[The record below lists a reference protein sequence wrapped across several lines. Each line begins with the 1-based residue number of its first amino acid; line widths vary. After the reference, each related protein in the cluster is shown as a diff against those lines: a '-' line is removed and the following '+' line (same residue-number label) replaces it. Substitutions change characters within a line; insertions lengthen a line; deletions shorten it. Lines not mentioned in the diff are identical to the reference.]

1 MNLLKDLEIIISLSI
16 SFFMIY
22 LIHEM
27 LVLLKNDLN
36 YLKDNI
42 LEWFFKEYNRL
53 LFFDRIMYTM
63 ITYNNGK
70 SKAWRR
76 KHILD

>member
-22 LIHEM
+22 IIHEM

-42 LEWFFKEYNRL
+42 LE
-53 LFFDRIMYTM
+53 
-63 ITYNNGK
+63 
-70 SKAWRR
+70 
-76 KHILD
+76 

>member
-42 LEWFFKEYNRL
+42 LE
-53 LFFDRIMYTM
+53 
-63 ITYNNGK
+63 
-70 SKAWRR
+70 
-76 KHILD
+76 

>member
-1 MNLLKDLEIIISLSI
+1 MNLLKDLKINISLNI

-22 LIHEM
+22 IIQEM
-27 LVLLKNDLN
+27 LVLLKNHQN

-42 LEWFFKEYNRL
+42 LECFFKEYNRL
-53 LFFDRIMYTM
+53 LFFDKIIYTI
-63 ITYNNGK
+63 ITCNNGK

-76 KHILD
+76 KHN